1 MKPMP
6 ISEVV
11 GANQAATSDL
21 TAETERIRSAY
32 AKRRSGSVYSMFDP
46 AQMLAV
52 QERERK
58 LLKRLAACGFHST
71 LERARILEIGCGTG
85 FWLREFIRWGA
96 RPENIVGID
105 LLPQRIASAQSL
117 CPSGV
122 TLSCQSATDL
132 HNLPCSFDLVL
143 QSTVF
148 TSILEPQMKRR
159 IANEML
165 RVLSPGGLIVWYD
178 FHMSNPANP
187 DVHGIKREEIKELFP
202 GCHIQL
208 ERMTLAPPLGRPI
221 ARISPTLYRA
231 AAAIKLLSTHYLGL
245 IRKL

>member
-1 MKPMP
+1 
-6 ISEVV
+6 
-11 GANQAATSDL
+11 
-21 TAETERIRSAY
+21 
-32 AKRRSGSVYSMFDP
+32 MFEP

-58 LLKRLAACGFHST
+58 LLKQLAARGFHSI
-71 LERARILEIGCGTG
+71 LESARILEIGCGTG

-96 RPENIVGID
+96 RPENIFGID
-105 LLPQRIASAQSL
+105 LLPERIASAQSL
-117 CPSGV
+117 CPSAV

-159 IANEML
+159 IASEML

-187 DVHGIKREEIKELFP
+187 DVCGIKKGEINELFP
-202 GCHIQL
+202 GCRIQL
-208 ERMTLAPPLGRPI
+208 ERITLAPPLGRLI
-221 ARISPTLYRA
+221 ARTSPSLYRA
-231 AAAIKLLSTHYLGL
+231 AAAIKLLCTHYLGL
-245 IRKL
+245 IQKI